1 LRRPFAWTAHQ
12 LFKHHESGGL
22 QLAEGILVF
31 VLVHCFQN
39 IIMMRTISGEIELNN
54 FWTISNDANKPFD
67 LYSAIS
73 SKFSRSETKSEL
85 ASFSLGHEMLKIDGR
100 IAFSVHEWRSFCR
113 TRIRSSTQTALAVT
127 LFDSTRSGMSH
138 SNPSVSISD
147 STHVVE
153 VSFPC
158 RSDQIHVF

>member
-1 LRRPFAWTAHQ
+1 MIR
-12 LFKHHESGGL
+12 S
-22 QLAEGILVF
+22 
-31 VLVHCFQN
+31 
-39 IIMMRTISGEIELNN
+39 ISGEIELSN
-54 FWTISNDANKPFD
+54 FWTISNDAIKPFD

-85 ASFSLGHEMLKIDGR
+85 ASFSLGHEMLKIEGK
-100 IAFSVHEWRSFCR
+100 IAFSVHEWRSFCK

-138 SNPSVSISD
+138 SNPSVSVSD

-153 VSFPC
+153 ASFPC
-158 RSDQIHVF
+158 RSDQIYVF